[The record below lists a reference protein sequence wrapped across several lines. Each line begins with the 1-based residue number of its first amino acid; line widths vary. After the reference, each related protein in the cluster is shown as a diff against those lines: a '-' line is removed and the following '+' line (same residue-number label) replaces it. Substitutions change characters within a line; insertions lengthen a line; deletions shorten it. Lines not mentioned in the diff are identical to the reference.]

1 MTIRRVTLVLI
12 GWSGVA
18 VSGLA
23 AAEAAQQAPN
33 EPAAIAPPSVSPQ
46 PTAPPA
52 ATPSTRAAPAS
63 AVPATPPAAAPARP
77 PARAAAPLPA
87 PPAKPVAPKV
97 VPPAP
102 LARPDLTPKFPTER
116 PTFEEPDP
124 WARPHFLKGD
134 LHNFTVRPTPRR
146 NFIGVAGGAS
156 AIPRDT
162 NTVINSFF
170 FTVEPQIDV
179 ASTKFNWKL
188 SLGAPLQF
196 EMVDLRGPFETCIAE
211 AKVLRMMGQSQS
223 AIESAIP
230 TCMNDKKG
238 QITQNFGKL
247 RREDWDEA
255 SDFAKIIRNVQVGGQ
270 EQPFYLSLSRLYD
283 QSFGHGTVVRHYNP
297 NIDYNTARL
306 GANIDFSKAAVGV
319 QAMANDLVRP
329 DVVGV
334 LGFIRPFRPYSD
346 KVLLRSLSFGASWI
360 RGGNQPLGLKYERGL
375 FRRSYDKLIPELDEN
390 LDLQG
395 STFHQASIMGIDV
408 EAKVVRRDW
417 VDVKVYADYD
427 KMLDYDSGL
436 TFGSLW
442 RFSFGKPAHQALRA
456 RTEVSFFGPAFLPNY
471 FDTFHDIFQYQYL
484 PAGYRSSGGL
494 MYYPTKL
501 EYLDASRPGRRRVG
515 GYAELTY
522 SVRDYL
528 TMGAFLRGWTP
539 YGEPGTSGYLGPQFS
554 DFGSACQPAANG
566 TQSCS
571 GKVAIGR
578 EPGFGS
584 LRLHAEL
591 PFRRFLQA
599 FASYEVF
606 STTTEKGL
614 GVFRFDG
621 DNEVFF
627 GGARLMVLPF
637 FFIQGEGRRY
647 FFVQRFTDVD
657 LHELTFEQ
665 DQNFHSRWT
674 FALNAS
680 LGYEF

>member
-1 MTIRRVTLVLI
+1 MAIGGGTLV
-12 GWSGVA
+12 A
-18 VSGLA
+18 VFWCGLA
-23 AAEAAQQAPN
+23 AAQTGTDGAAQQTPARPGGASAASPSGPTGATRPARPTSTGPN
-33 EPAAIAPPSVSPQ
+33 G
-46 PTAPPA
+46 
-52 ATPSTRAAPAS
+52 AAPATG
-63 AVPATPPAAAPARP
+63 PATPTTGPATPTTGPATPATGPATPAQP
-77 PARAAAPLPA
+77 PALP
-87 PPAKPVAPKV
+87 PGLPV
-97 VPPAP
+97 
-102 LARPDLTPKFPTER
+102 RR
-116 PTFEEPDP
+116 PTLEEVDP
-124 WARPHFLKGD
+124 WARPHFVKGD
-134 LHNFTVRPTPRR
+134 LQNFSLRPGPRR

-170 FTVEPQIDV
+170 FTVEPLIDL
-179 ASTKFNWKL
+179 SSQRFNWKL

-211 AKVLRMMGQSQS
+211 AKVLRMQGQSRA

-247 RREDWDEA
+247 RREDWDEP

-297 NIDYNTARL
+297 NIDYNTSRL
-306 GANIDFSKAAVGV
+306 GATIDLSKSAIGV
-319 QAMANDLVRP
+319 QALANDLVRP
-329 DVVGV
+329 DVIG
-334 LGFIRPFRPYSD
+334 LMGFVRPFRPFSD
-346 KVLLRSLSFGASWI
+346 KVLLRSLSFGGSWI
-360 RGGNQPLGLKYERGL
+360 RGGNQPLGLRYERGL
-375 FRRSYDKLIPELDEN
+375 FRRSYDQLIPELDSN

-395 STFHQASIMGIDV
+395 STFHQASIIGINV
-408 EAKVVRRDW
+408 EAKVLRRDW
-417 VDVKVYADYD
+417 ADIKVYADYD
-427 KMLDYDSGL
+427 KMLAYDSGV
-436 TFGSLW
+436 TVGSLW

-456 RTEVSFFGPAFLPNY
+456 RTEVSSFGPAFLPGY

-484 PAGYRSSGGL
+484 PAGYQSSSG
-494 MYYPTKL
+494 MTYYPTKL
-501 EYLDASRPGRRRVG
+501 EFLEASRQGRRRVG

-522 SVRDYL
+522 SLRDYL
-528 TMGAFLRGWTP
+528 TVGAFLRGWTP
-539 YGEPGTSGYLGPQFS
+539 YGEPRTAGYMAPQFS
-554 DFGSACQPAANG
+554 DLGATCQPDAKG
-566 TQSCS
+566 TQTCN
-571 GKVAIGR
+571 GKIGLAR

-614 GVFRFDG
+614 GAFRFDG